1 MINRYNAGDDEKG
14 ENKVNGLYNPDEE
27 RRLSD
32 LLVDV
37 KTLSDKQWEYLVK
50 ERERKITSPVRILS
64 ERYDRIQVVDKEG
77 APVLVIDK
85 HNIKPLSK
93 EISIV
98 VDENRDEVNQARGNH
113 QYSTKARYKFL
124 VRFVGQTVDYITSQL
139 DGLTDRELQLFI
151 QMLATSLRFEY
162 GFTKMEGSA
171 NEK

>member
-1 MINRYNAGDDEKG
+1 MKCS
-14 ENKVNGLYNPDEE
+14 YNPDEE
-27 RRLSD
+27 HRLNN
-32 LLVDV
+32 LLDIV

-98 VDENRDEVNQARGNH
+98 VDENRDEVNQAHGNGR
-113 QYSTKARYKFL
+113 YSIKARYKFL
-124 VRFVGQTVDYITSQL
+124 VRAVVQTVDYITSQL
-139 DGLTDRELQLFI
+139 NGLTDRELQLFI